1 MEDNLGNS
9 MLKRFFFGKT
19 EIGEDVEKI
28 VFQVEI

>member
-9 MLKRFFFGKT
+9 CLKGSFGKT

-28 VFQVEI
+28 VIQVEI